1 MSLGLQLLS
10 AISENG
16 STTTFR
22 ELDAQLLVD
31 DDELNVHRFM
41 REHYRRHGQLPSIET
56 IAEETR
62 VELPLVDEPVDYYVG
77 KVRDRR
83 VYSEVRDEYGNLRQ
97 HIANSNIEGMMSS
110 AGEIRRICT
119 PYSSQQQELQTLADI
134 SPHLLEDYD
143 RSHARPG
150 LSGVKTG
157 WDYLDNET
165 GGFQNGDFIVFTA
178 RPAQG
183 KTWLLIHSARTAWL
197 SGKSVLFVSM
207 EMPLKRIASRF
218 AAAHANLDPDC
229 VRKGQLSHWG
239 REYYQE
245 ASESLYRANNFHL
258 YAGNFKK
265 TTADVDALI
274 QELNPDVVY
283 IDGIYLMRP
292 ANPSSRAGRY
302 EAAAYVVDEINQM
315 ALMRNRPVV
324 TTTQFGRAAGKRG
337 KEGSLENIGYTDA
350 ISTHATIAIAIQT
363 GSSVFR
369 PIRTL
374 VQNSDG
380 TQELALVGN
389 RESTPY
395 RILDIM
401 KGREGESGKFAIN
414 FGFAPTLFSEVSMEI
429 ATGGRGDESID
440 TTQNNY
446 MLNN

>member
-22 ELDAQLLVD
+22 ELDVQLLVD
-31 DDELNVHRFM
+31 DDELNVYRYM
-41 REHYRRHGQLPSIET
+41 REHYRRYGQLPSIET

-62 VELPLVDEPVDYYVG
+62 VELPLVDETVDYYVG

-83 VYSEVRDEYGNLRQ
+83 VYTEVRDEYGNLRQ

-119 PYSSQQQELQTLADI
+119 PYSSQQQELRTIADI
-134 SPHLLEDYD
+134 APNLLEDYD

-157 WDYLDNET
+157 WDYLDKET
-165 GGFQNGDFIVFTA
+165 GGFQNGDFIVFPA
-178 RPAQG
+178 RPSVG
-183 KTWLLIHSARTAWL
+183 KTWCLIHSARTAWL

-218 AAAHANLDPDC
+218 AAHHANLNPDY
-229 VRKGQLSHWG
+229 VRKGRLSYWG

-245 ASESLYRANNFHL
+245 ALESLYGAHNFHL

-292 ANPSSRAGRY
+292 ANPSARAGRY
-302 EAAAYVVDEINQM
+302 EAAAYVVDELNQM

-350 ISTHATIAIAIQT
+350 ISTHATIVIGIQMGT
-363 GSSVFR
+363 TLSR
-369 PIRTL
+369 PIIDL
-374 VQNSDG
+374 AQNSDG
-380 TQELALVGN
+380 VYEQIIIGN
-389 RESTPY
+389 RETTPY

-414 FGFAPTLFSEVSMEI
+414 FGFAPTRFTEVDIEI
-429 ATGGRGDESID
+429 AMGGRREEGID
-440 TTQNNY
+440 TTQTEH
-446 MLNN
+446 MLT